1 MPSRC
6 PLCGRELDE
15 TCERLPAGGGWAHR
29 DCLQGTSERAK
40 AVQEI
45 IATLDEVGHGE
56 VTITVQGG
64 KPIHVKA
71 QKFLANKRIG

>member
-1 MPSRC
+1 MSGRC

-45 IATLDEVGHGE
+45 MATLDETPYGKVIIHME
-56 VTITVQGG
+56 GG
-64 KPIHVKA
+64 KPVRIE
-71 QKFLANKRIG
+71 QNKSRRIG